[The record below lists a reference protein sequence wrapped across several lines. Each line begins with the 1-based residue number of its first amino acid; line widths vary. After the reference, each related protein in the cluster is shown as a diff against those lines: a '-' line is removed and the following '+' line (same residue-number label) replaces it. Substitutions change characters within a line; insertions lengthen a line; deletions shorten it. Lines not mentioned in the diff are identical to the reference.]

1 MSEPGRWRLTA
12 ADVRALDREL
22 DAAALDH
29 PASRLEPGMVS
40 ANGAAV
46 AGVDGY
52 LFIADGGNRWETQYA
67 GPPPPESWK
76 ATWAE
81 VLAARQV
88 EAAAR
93 GVPLWN
99 LVIPEKQVVYPEKR
113 WPPGAAPD
121 GSARPLRRLAALA
134 RPDAR
139 LLYGEA
145 GLLACK
151 AEAPASL
158 RHDSHWTASGALAV
172 VRQLLAAAAPEVE
185 VERAVFTVERA
196 REPLDLAA
204 HFLDPNPPQE
214 RLRLAPPH
222 PRAWDNRHYERTG
235 QHTGSR
241 YRLANPEAPDPRRVV
256 LFGDSYSYAEGL
268 AGALSAL
275 FAEVTCVWSKSVLW
289 EVVDERRAQLVFWE
303 SAERFLVS
311 LPQS

>member
-1 MSEPGRWRLTA
+1 MSEAARLRLTA
-12 ADVRALDREL
+12 AEVRAMDRDL
-22 DAAALDH
+22 DAAALHH
-29 PASRLEPGMVS
+29 PASRLPPGQAS

-52 LFIADGGNRWETQYA
+52 LFIADGGNRWETQYT
-67 GPPPPESWK
+67 GPEPPVSWTT
-76 ATWAE
+76 TWAE
-81 VLAARQV
+81 VLATRQA
-88 EAAAR
+88 EAEAR

-113 WPPGAAPD
+113 WPQGAPD
-121 GSARPLRRLAALA
+121 GGRRPLRRLAALA
-134 RPDAR
+134 GPDAR

-145 GLLACK
+145 ALLACK

-158 RHDSHWTASGALAV
+158 RHDSHWTASGCLAV
-172 VRQLLAAAAPEVE
+172 VRQLLAAAGPEVD

-204 HFLDPNPPQE
+204 HFLDPNPPQD
-214 RLRLAPPH
+214 RLRLAAPH

-241 YRLANPEAPDPRRVV
+241 YRLANPEAPDPRRVA
-256 LFGDSYSYAEGL
+256 LFGDSYSFAEGL

-289 EVVDERRAQLVFWE
+289 DVVDERRAELAFWE